1 MPIYCYR
8 CLDCG
13 LNHEI
18 RHGFDETYDGICDSC
33 GGVVRKY
40 FGEVHIAASATPTR
54 GMHDGKAIDWSGSKA
69 KERNK
74 ERDMAAYKRLRSE
87 GIQPKTVDG
96 AAKMERD
103 ASTSHEITAGT
114 LLQGP
119 KSEKKR
125 KERALNDVL
134 GSKQ

>member
-1 MPIYCYR
+1 VPIYCYR

-69 KERNK
+69 KERDK

>member
-1 MPIYCYR
+1 MPIYNYR

-13 LNHEI
+13 LTHEI
-18 RHGFDETYDGICDSC
+18 RHGFDETYDDVCDAC
-33 GGVVRKY
+33 EGVVRKY
-40 FGEVHIAASATPTR
+40 FGDVYIAASATPTR

-69 KERNK
+69 KERAK

-87 GIQPKTVDG
+87 GIQPKNIDG
-96 AAKMERD
+96 AAKMERE
-103 ASTSHEITAGT
+103 ALTSHEIKAGT

-134 GSKQ
+134 GSS

>member
-18 RHGFDETYDGICDSC
+18 RHGFDETYDGICDGC

-54 GMHDGKAIDWSGSKA
+54 GMHDGKAIDWSGTKA
-69 KERNK
+69 KERDK

-87 GIQPKTVDG
+87 GIQPKSVDG
-96 AAKMERD
+96 SAKMERE

-134 GSKQ
+134 GST

>member
-13 LNHEI
+13 LSHEI
-18 RHGFDETYDGICDSC
+18 RHGFDETYEGICDAC

-54 GMHDGKAIDWSGSKA
+54 GTHDGKAIDWAGSKT
-69 KERNK
+69 KEREK

-87 GIQPKTVDG
+87 GIQPKSIDG
-96 AAKMERD
+96 AAQMERD
-103 ASTSHEITAGT
+103 A
-114 LLQGP
+114 
-119 KSEKKR
+119 
-125 KERALNDVL
+125 
-134 GSKQ
+134 

>member
-1 MPIYCYR
+1 MPIYNYR

-13 LNHEI
+13 LTHEI
-18 RHGFDETYDGICDSC
+18 RHGFDETYDDVCDAC
-33 GGVVRKY
+33 EGVVRKY
-40 FGEVHIAASATPTR
+40 FGDVYIAASATQTR
-54 GMHDGKAIDWSGSKA
+54 GMHDGKAIDWAGSKA
-69 KERNK
+69 KERDK

-87 GIQPKTVDG
+87 GIQPKNIDG
-96 AAKMERD
+96 AAKMERE
-103 ASTSHEITAGT
+103 ALTSHEIKAGT

-134 GSKQ
+134 GSS

>member
-13 LNHEI
+13 LSHEI
-18 RHGFDETYDGICDSC
+18 RHGFDETQEGICDEC

-40 FGEVHIAASATPTR
+40 FGEVHIAASATTTR
-54 GMHDGKAIDWSGSKA
+54 GTHDGKEIDWSGSKV
-69 KERNK
+69 KESEK

-87 GIQPKTVDG
+87 GIQPKSIDG
-96 AAKMERD
+96 AAQMERD
-103 ASTSHEITAGT
+103 ASTRHEITAGT

-125 KERALNDVL
+125 KERTLNDVL
-134 GSKQ
+134 GS

>member
-1 MPIYCYR
+1 MPIYNYR

-13 LNHEI
+13 LTHEI
-18 RHGFDETYDGICDSC
+18 RHGFDETYDDVCDAC
-33 GGVVRKY
+33 EGVVRKY
-40 FGEVHIAASATPTR
+40 FGDVYIAASATPTR
-54 GMHDGKAIDWSGSKA
+54 GMHDGKAIDWAGSKA
-69 KERNK
+69 KERDK

-87 GIQPKTVDG
+87 GIQPKNIDG
-96 AAKMERD
+96 AAKMERE
-103 ASTSHEITAGT
+103 ALTSHEIKAGT

-134 GSKQ
+134 GST

>member
-1 MPIYCYR
+1 MPLYTYR

-13 LNHEI
+13 LSLDV
-18 RHGFDETYDGICDSC
+18 RHGFDESYDEVCTGCK
-33 GGVVRKY
+33 GLVRKY
-40 FGEVHIAASATPTR
+40 MGNVHISASATPTR
-54 GMHDGKAIDWSGSKA
+54 GVHDGKVIDWDGTKS

-87 GIQPKTVDG
+87 GIQPKSIDG
-96 AAKMERD
+96 AATMERE

-119 KSEKKR
+119 KTEKKR

-134 GSKQ
+134 GSS

>member
-18 RHGFDETYDGICDSC
+18 RHGFDETYGGVWDAC

-40 FGEVHIAASATPTR
+40 FGEVHIGASATPTR
-54 GMHDGKAIDWSGSKA
+54 GVHDGKAIDWAGSKFN
-69 KERNK
+69 ERQK

-87 GIQPKTVDG
+87 GLHPPSIDG
-96 AAKMERD
+96 AANLESRAGNKWEVKAGHIIKEENRKK
-103 ASTSHEITAGT
+103 AESQIQEI
-114 LLQGP
+114 L
-119 KSEKKR
+119 E
-125 KERALNDVL
+125 
-134 GSKQ
+134 

>member
-1 MPIYCYR
+1 MPIYNQR

-13 LNHEI
+13 LTHEI
-18 RHGFDETYDGICDSC
+18 RHGFDETYDDVCDAC
-33 GGVVRKY
+33 EGVVRKY
-40 FGEVHIAASATPTR
+40 FGDVYIAASATPTR
-54 GMHDGKAIDWSGSKA
+54 GMHDGKAIDWAGSKA
-69 KERNK
+69 KERDK

-87 GIQPKTVDG
+87 GIQPKNIDG
-96 AAKMERD
+96 AAKMERE
-103 ASTSHEITAGT
+103 ALTSHEIKAGT

-134 GSKQ
+134 GSS

>member
-1 MPIYCYR
+1 MPIYNYR

-13 LNHEI
+13 LTHEI
-18 RHGFDETYDGICDSC
+18 RHGFDETYDDVCDAC
-33 GGVVRKY
+33 EGVVRKY
-40 FGEVHIAASATPTR
+40 FGDVYIAASATPTR
-54 GMHDGKAIDWSGSKA
+54 GMHDGKAIDWAGSKA
-69 KERNK
+69 KERDK

-87 GIQPKTVDG
+87 GIQPKNIDG
-96 AAKMERD
+96 AAKMERE
-103 ASTSHEITAGT
+103 ALTSHEIKAGT

-134 GSKQ
+134 GSS

>member
-1 MPIYCYR
+1 MPVYVYR

-13 LNHEI
+13 LSHEV
-18 RHGFDETYDGICDSC
+18 RHGFDETYDDVCDAC
-33 GGVVRKY
+33 EGVVRKY
-40 FGEVHIAASATPTR
+40 FGDVYIAASATPTR

-69 KERNK
+69 KERAK

-87 GIQPKTVDG
+87 GIQPKNIDG
-96 AAKMERD
+96 AAKMERE
-103 ASTSHEITAGT
+103 ALTSHEIKAGT

-119 KSEKKR
+119 KSEKQR

-134 GSKQ
+134 GSG